1 MNFGLL
7 REHAPFENRVA
18 LTPPV
23 VRQLVEHG
31 NTVWVEAGAGDA
43 AMFRDEDYVR
53 AGAHIAYSPA
63 EVMHRCELVVKVA
76 VPLLEELDQCPVG
89 AGLMAFFHMA
99 VASRRLLER
108 LMARSITAIGYEII
122 QSDEGRLPV
131 LAAISEI
138 AGQMTVPLA
147 THLLRSSSG
156 GRGILLGGSPGVPP
170 AHVVIL
176 GAGVVGTWAART
188 AVAAGARVTVLDVD
202 TDKLRR
208 LLEHLPNL
216 STGLADPDTVAATVA
231 EADVLIGA
239 VLVAGR
245 KTPHVVSRQM
255 VERMRPGSV
264 IIDVAIDQ
272 GGCVETSRPT
282 TLAEPSFIHQG
293 VVHYCVPNLTSDV
306 ARSSSIALAQALLPF
321 LLDIAQ
327 RKLVG
332 ALRGRADLARGVYT
346 HAGWCVRAGL
356 AEALGVP
363 WRRLEELLGSG
374 SAG

>member
-1 MNFGLL
+1 MNVGVL

-89 AGLMAFFHMA
+89 AAVMAFFHMA

-108 LMARSITAIGYEII
+108 LTARSITAIGYEII

-156 GRGILLGGSPGVPP
+156 GRGILLGGSPGV
-170 AHVVIL
+170 
-176 GAGVVGTWAART
+176 
-188 AVAAGARVTVLDVD
+188 
-202 TDKLRR
+202 RR

-245 KTPHVVSRQM
+245 KAPHVVSRQM

-282 TLAEPSFIHQG
+282 TLAEPSFVHHG

-327 RKLVG
+327 RKLDG
-332 ALRGRADLARGVYT
+332 ALRGRSDLARGVYT
-346 HAGWCVRAGL
+346 HAGWCVRPGL

-363 WRRLEELLGSG
+363 WRPLRELLGSA

>member
-1 MNFGLL
+1 MNVGVL

-89 AGLMAFFHMA
+89 AAVMAFFHMA

-108 LMARSITAIGYEII
+108 LTARSITAIGYEII

-245 KTPHVVSRQM
+245 KAPHVVSRQM

-282 TLAEPSFIHQG
+282 TLAEPSFVHHG

-327 RKLVG
+327 RKLDG
-332 ALRGRADLARGVYT
+332 ALRGRSDLARGVYT
-346 HAGWCVRAGL
+346 HAGWCVRPGL

-363 WRRLEELLGSG
+363 WRPLRELLGSA